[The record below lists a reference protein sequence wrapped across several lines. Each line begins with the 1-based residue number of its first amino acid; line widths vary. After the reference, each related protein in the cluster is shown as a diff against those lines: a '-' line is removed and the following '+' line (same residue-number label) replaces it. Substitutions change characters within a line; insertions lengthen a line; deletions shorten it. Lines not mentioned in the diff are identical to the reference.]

1 MEPTGQ
7 AAFRRRLRQAGR
19 RIVADFVLEDSARA
33 AAAAGL
39 VAAVAV
45 ACQRAFAV
53 RAPVVAAAVVL
64 GAAAFLYVLVRWWLW
79 RPSPMKVALAVD
91 ERLGLR
97 ERFSTTLAV
106 SASAD
111 PFAAAVRE
119 ETYARLGKIPLARH
133 FPIRLSRHW
142 ASAAGGWAVM
152 AILVLWMPPLDL
164 LGREADAKKAAT
176 EEKRLD
182 EAKAVVGQ
190 TTSKVEA
197 MVKQLGLT
205 EAAGEL
211 AKLNELAPGAP
222 PAEVRRQAIRRLGEL
237 ADKLHQS
244 GVGEKAEAGQA
255 LQQMM
260 KQLKMPS
267 QGLSKD
273 LARALARSNFGEAA
287 AMLRKLEERLAQR
300 DLKPEERAAL
310 AKELADLARQLQALA
325 DRQKELEDALEKA
338 GLDRKLAGLDEDA
351 LRRAL
356 EKAGLD
362 AQAIQKLVDKV
373 RACRTASAQCRALG
387 RAFAACTSGTP
398 GADALSDEGMLALG
412 DRLDGLEA
420 LRQQMALVGATFDEI
435 EFGMGLLGQG
445 MGLGMIGPFGLGESD
460 SVSAGA
466 GGPGHGSAPVETGP
480 DEPTK
485 SVGTRV
491 KTPAVRP
498 GPVIGTWY
506 EQVEQTKG
514 ESVRQGQDTFQAAK
528 DRAAEAI
535 SENRIPSRY
544 HGAVKQYFGD
554 LDKDKPAA
562 GN

>member
-1 MEPTGQ
+1 MEQTGQ
-7 AAFRRRLRQAGR
+7 AAFRSRLRQAGR
-19 RIVADFVLEDSARA
+19 RIVANLVLEESARA
-33 AAAAGL
+33 AAIAGL

-45 ACQRAFAV
+45 ACERAFAV
-53 RAPVVAAAVVL
+53 RAPLIPVAAVL
-64 GAAAFLYVLVRWWLW
+64 GAAAGIYVLIRWWFR
-79 RPSPMKVALAVD
+79 RPSLMKVALAVD

-97 ERFSTTLAV
+97 ERLSTTLAV

-111 PFAAAVRE
+111 PFAAAVRQ
-119 ETYARLGKIPLARH
+119 ETYARVGKVPVGKH
-133 FPIRLSRHW
+133 FPIRLTPHW
-142 ASAAGGWAVM
+142 AWAAGGWLVVA
-152 AILVLWMPPLDL
+152 ALVLWMPSLDL
-164 LGREADAKKAAT
+164 LGREAGASKAAA

-182 EAKAVVGQ
+182 EARIAVNQ
-190 TTSKVEA
+190 TTSKVET
-197 MVKQLGLT
+197 MIKQLGLT

-211 AKLNELAPGAP
+211 AKLDELALGTP
-222 PAEVRRQAIRRLGEL
+222 PAEVRRQAIRRLGEV

-287 AMLRKLEERLAQR
+287 AMIRKLQERLAQR

-310 AKELADLARQLQALA
+310 AKELAELARQLDALA
-325 DRQKELEDALEKA
+325 NRDKELADALEKA
-338 GLDRKLAGLDEDA
+338 GVDPKLANLDEDA

-362 AQAIQKLVDKV
+362 AQAIQKLIDKA
-373 RACRTASAQCRALG
+373 RACRSAAANCRGLGKAL
-387 RAFAACTSGTP
+387 AACSTGLP
-398 GADALSDEGMLALG
+398 GADALSGDGMIALA
-412 DRLDGLEA
+412 DRLDSLEA
-420 LRQQMALVGATFDEI
+420 LRQQMALVGATLDEI

-445 MGLGMIGPFGLGESD
+445 MGIGMIGPFDFGESD
-460 SVSAGA
+460 RFGMGA

-480 DEPTK
+480 DQATK

-491 KTPAVRP
+491 KSPATRP
-498 GPVIGTWY
+498 GPVVGTWY

-514 ESVRQGQDTFQAAK
+514 EAVRQGQDTFQAAK

-535 SENRIPSRY
+535 GENRIPSRY

-554 LDKDKPAA
+554 LDNDNPAP
-562 GN
+562 GK